1 MIFQVVLLTTL
12 LYKSIE
18 AKGEK
23 SESHLGRWSDGMM
36 APYLPKEFLCKVTFL
51 NFTTLKFHPTNPKA
65 MNRYSL
71 GACAE
76 VGLAINL
83 TVALEIISLHVI
95 LLEESSP
102 TK

>member
-1 MIFQVVLLTTL
+1 
-12 LYKSIE
+12 
-18 AKGEK
+18 
-23 SESHLGRWSDGMM
+23 
-36 APYLPKEFLCKVTFL
+36 
-51 NFTTLKFHPTNPKA
+51 

>member
-1 MIFQVVLLTTL
+1 MQSYIS
-12 LYKSIE
+12 Y
-18 AKGEK
+18 
-23 SESHLGRWSDGMM
+23 
-36 APYLPKEFLCKVTFL
+36 
-51 NFTTLKFHPTNPKA
+51 FTTLKFHPTNPKA

-95 LLEESSP
+95 LVEESSP